1 MIPIKIKLAFG
12 LLISIALVMLSIVIA
27 RGLPTTNATFTS
39 NGTVLSAHYDGKSHT
54 LSHFLIG
61 EDSLAATR
69 HLAIEEPDTLPT
81 YADMNRLFQQST
93 KLTQALENKRLS
105 MATTSGELI
114 QLIPKQR
121 HISDLPGLF
130 WLQIICGL
138 AGMVVCLLAWIP
150 AKNSIAI
157 LAFSGTGVGYF
168 LASVSAAIYSTRELF
183 IDGGLFQA
191 LSTINH
197 IGTMTFATS
206 LALFLW
212 NYPVKNTSRR
222 WNWLIVLTLPV
233 GLSCDLLQLNESI
246 ALSFYA
252 LILVMLLLSLTGLY
266 VQWRRTS
273 HMPADRLALRWILLS
288 VIFGTFVFAGAII
301 LPIVFKFAD
310 PAPQGVILATFLM
323 MYAGMMLAI
332 VRYRLFD
339 LELWSFS
346 IWAWVLG
353 GLAVLVMDMILAS
366 VLSFSD
372 PAALTTALALVGWLY
387 FPVRQLIWRYFFDR
401 RSSGLE
407 EWMAQSL
414 PVMLTAH
421 RIGDGD
427 QAIQLALD
435 SVFSPLASD
444 LEKSAATDAAIKENG
459 ESLVVPLPDSQYVL
473 RLHNAEQGRRLFSRK
488 DLKIAKLVIDLN
500 EILRESVVAKAA
512 GAQQERQR
520 IRQDLH
526 DDLGAKLLT
535 LLHRSDDQSRPIV
548 KEAISDLRT
557 ILSKQVAAG
566 IGLKDA
572 CHQWHD
578 EAILRCAERGITLHW
593 HCVEKDALLTP
604 NEYGHL
610 SRMLRESLTN
620 AIKHA
625 QPSAITIRLSTDD
638 ALRIEVINDGVDS
651 ARETTAG
658 HGSESLRQRA
668 AELAGECQQ
677 WQEEGRWHVLITVQL
692 AGLVKP

>member
-1 MIPIKIKLAFG
+1 MIPIKVKLAFG
-12 LLISIALVMLSIVIA
+12 LLISIALVMLSIVAA
-27 RGLPTTNATFTS
+27 RGLPATSATFTS
-39 NGTVLSAHYDGKSHT
+39 HEGALTAHYDGKSYV
-54 LSHFLIG
+54 LSRFLIG
-61 EDSLAATR
+61 TDSIAASNYFV
-69 HLAIEEPDTLPT
+69 IEEPDTLPT
-81 YADMNRLFQQST
+81 YDDMNRLFQQST
-93 KLTQALENKRLS
+93 RLSQALKNKQLS
-105 MATTSGELI
+105 MESVSGELI
-114 QLIPKQR
+114 QLAPKQR
-121 HISDLPGLF
+121 HIADLPGLF

-138 AGMVVCLLAWIP
+138 AGMVVCLLAWVP

-157 LAFSGTGVGYF
+157 LAFTGTGVGYF

-183 IDGGLFQA
+183 IDGDLFQA

-197 IGTMTFATS
+197 IGTMMFATS

-212 NYPVKNTSRR
+212 NYPVKNASRG
-222 WNWLIVLTLPV
+222 WNWLILLTLPV
-233 GLSCDLLQLNESI
+233 GLSCDLLQLDESI

-273 HMPADRLALRWILLS
+273 HAPADRLALRWILLS

-366 VLSFSD
+366 ALSFSD

-414 PVMLTAH
+414 PVMLAAH
-421 RIGDGD
+421 RVGDGD
-427 QAIQLALD
+427 QAIQLALG
-435 SVFSPLASD
+435 SIFSPLASG
-444 LEKSAATDAAIKENG
+444 LEAAAATEMAIKENG
-459 ESLVVPLPDSQYVL
+459 ESLLVPLPDSQYVL
-473 RLHNAEQGRRLFSRK
+473 RLSNADQGRRLFSRK

-500 EILRESVVAKAA
+500 EILHESVVAKAA

-535 LLHRSDDQSRPIV
+535 LLHRSDEQTRPVV
-548 KEAISDLRT
+548 KEAIADLRT

-578 EAILRCAERGITLHW
+578 EAALRCAERGVELHW

-604 NEYGHL
+604 DEYGHL

-625 QPSAITIRLSTDD
+625 DPSAITIKLCADEE
-638 ALRIEVINDGVDS
+638 LRIEIVNDGVD
-651 ARETTAG
+651 AGRAMTAG
-658 HGSESLRQRA
+658 NGSENLRQRA
-668 AELAGECQQ
+668 IELAGECQQ
-677 WQEEGRWHVLITVQL
+677 WQENGLWYVLIS
-692 AGLVKP
+692 VKITDLTRV